1 MNEYS
6 PPRERDLD
14 PAAGAVRRRH
24 LVEEIS
30 RPAGRRRIA
39 RRGPWIA
46 GGVAALVLAG
56 GGVAVAGGLL
66 DDGVEQSLAT
76 GCYARA
82 DLQADTTA
90 IGTGT
95 LDPVGECAGLWREG
109 VVREGTRTA
118 PPLVA
123 CGMDKAVGVFPG
135 DSGVCRKLGLR
146 PWRPLAGAERTRA
159 QALARLRKELVAGF
173 SARCVSERRSIALA
187 EGRLAANGLPG
198 WRVVT
203 AEFGR
208 VHGRDGRCASFGDI
222 DPETRTITL
231 TGVPAE

>member
-6 PPRERDLD
+6 PPRERDID
-14 PAAGAVRRRH
+14 PAAVAVRRRH

-39 RRGPWIA
+39 RRGRWIA
-46 GGVAALVLAG
+46 GTAAALVVAG
-56 GGVAVAGGLL
+56 GGVAVAGSLL
-66 DDGVEQSLAT
+66 GDGVEQTLAT

-90 IGTGT
+90 IGTST
-95 LDPVGECAGLWREG
+95 LDPIGECAGLWREG
-109 VVREGTRTA
+109 AVGEGTRTA

-123 CGMDKAVGVFPG
+123 CGMGKAVGVFPG
-135 DSGVCRKLGLR
+135 DSGVCRRLGLR
-146 PWRPLAGAERTRA
+146 PWRPLAGAEKARA
-159 QALARLRKELVAGF
+159 QALGRLQKELVARFG
-173 SARCVSERRSIALA
+173 ARCVSERASVTFT
-187 EGRLAANGLPG
+187 EGRLAANGLTG
-198 WRVVT
+198 WHVVT

-208 VHGRDGRCASFGDI
+208 VHGRDARCAALGGI
-222 DPETRTITL
+222 DPGTRTVTV